1 MPTALRVA
9 GYRIVIFTDD
19 HLPAH
24 VHAVSGIAR
33 AKIALGSADE
43 SPSVIEV
50 EGINKNDMR
59 KIFAAVCENQ
69 DVLLAKWREIH
80 G

>member
-1 MPTALRVA
+1 MPPVLRVA

-24 VHAVSGIAR
+24 VHAISGPAR
-33 AKIALGSADE
+33 AKIALGDWGVP
-43 SPSVIEV
+43 PSLIEV
-50 EGINKNDMR
+50 DGIHKGDMR
-59 KIFAAVCENQ
+59 KIFDAVCENQ
-69 DVLLAKWREIH
+69 DMLLAKWREIH